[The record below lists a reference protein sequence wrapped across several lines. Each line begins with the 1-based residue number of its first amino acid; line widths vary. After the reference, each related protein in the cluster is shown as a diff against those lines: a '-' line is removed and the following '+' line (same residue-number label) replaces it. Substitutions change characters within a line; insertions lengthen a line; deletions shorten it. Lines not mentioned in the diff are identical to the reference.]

1 MLQHGVEAR
10 HLGSAEGHLIGFMVL
25 SFDVKNA
32 SEAVHVES
40 VKSSF
45 ESESVQTSLSYNR
58 VLRTQALYTS
68 SWCELSVF

>member
-1 MLQHGVEAR
+1 MDASQPSETPMLQHGVEAR

-32 SEAVHVES
+32 SEAAHVKS

-45 ESESVQTSLSYNR
+45 LSGVQRSCLTPI
-58 VLRTQALYTS
+58 
-68 SWCELSVF
+68 